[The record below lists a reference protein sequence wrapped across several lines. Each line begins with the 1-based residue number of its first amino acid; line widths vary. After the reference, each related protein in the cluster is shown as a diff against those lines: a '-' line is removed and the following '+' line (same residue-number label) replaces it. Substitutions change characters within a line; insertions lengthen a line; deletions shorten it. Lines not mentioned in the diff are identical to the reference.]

1 MDSWSDY
8 FHRQTTG
15 HLTTLKQEQYL
26 YDHLLECVR
35 VESPE
40 AMLVRFR
47 ALFVKATGYSDQQ
60 VWRSVEQILDSPFI
74 EKDFKFILNRCCHI
88 LINHWLMQP
97 RLHNDIPALIEL
109 LATVADSPG
118 HNRATKRMRQLTR
131 SFQQTEQY
139 AALKRLA
146 QVVNPSNGE
155 GSDSPP
161 LGTLIRRYPCLYDHS
176 LLTEDSTD
184 QERKRV
190 RRIRRQVQRQFDRD
204 LARYATAKLQ
214 DSRLESVLTSS
225 VLTNSVLTNEVV
237 LAGHPVLEPPL
248 NPGGRLAQGQSE
260 RNPTLLSDRR
270 LDKALR
276 QFGGKIDG
284 SNTYHDLAQRFL
296 TYSRY
301 APSYDRFKDDLFD
314 YLTAS
319 IDPKYGQRQF
329 NQRLYDYLQDTLP
342 DHNTQQIN
350 DVLLVGTCR
359 RLINF
364 LVVENQEQP
373 NHAVFVDL
381 LGNLGASLTI
391 GLLLKILLIC
401 RNVRPYLERQFAVLF
416 KHYESCSKDGVLWLV
431 ESLEHLNVALS
442 VNFGTL
448 TLCSSSL

>member
-8 FHRQTTG
+8 FHRQASG
-15 HLTTLKQEQYL
+15 HLTTLAEEQCL
-26 YDHLLECVR
+26 YDHLLECAR
-35 VESPE
+35 VEPPE
-40 AMLVRFR
+40 AMLARFQ
-47 ALFVKATGYSDQQ
+47 ALFVQASGYSEQQ
-60 VWRSVEQILDSPFI
+60 VWRSIEQILDSPFI

-97 RLHNDIPALIEL
+97 RLHSDIPSLVTL
-109 LATVADSPG
+109 LASVPDSPG
-118 HNRATKRMRQLTR
+118 HHRATKRMRQLVR

-139 AALKRLA
+139 AALRRLS
-146 QVVNPSNGE
+146 QVVGHTSNGN
-155 GSDSPP
+155 GYDDSPP
-161 LGTLIRRYPCLYDHS
+161 LGALIRRYPCLYDHS

-184 QERKRV
+184 EERKRV
-190 RRIRRQVQRQFDRD
+190 RRIRRQIQRQFDRD
-204 LARYATAKLQ
+204 LARYATGKLQ
-214 DSRLESVLTSS
+214 DHQQDQRLINITMPQGVVSESSTVGNTLGNTVGSIVS
-225 VLTNSVLTNEVV
+225 
-237 LAGHPVLEPPL
+237 
-248 NPGGRLAQGQSE
+248 GRSD

-284 SNTYHDLAQRFL
+284 SNTYRDLAQRFL
-296 TYSRY
+296 TYS
-301 APSYDRFKDDLFD
+301 SYSPCYDKFKDDLFE

-342 DHNTQQIN
+342 DHNAQQIN

-359 RLINF
+359 KLINF
-364 LVVENQEQP
+364 LVVENQNQP
-373 NHAVFVDL
+373 NHAIFVDL
-381 LGNLGASLTI
+381 LGNVGASLTI

-401 RNVRPYLERQFAVLF
+401 RNVRPYLEKQFAVLF
-416 KHYESCSKDGVLWLV
+416 KHYESCAKDGVLWLV

-442 VNFGTL
+442 LNFGTL